1 MKLVLQTPKYLIVIG
16 LAVFLCIA
24 GVTFFTGR
32 FLEKRINTIA
42 DFAGTNVYRQKVL
55 VYQYEFGNIFKGT
68 QVAATLFPELRK
80 DISEES
86 LTETLGTVLM
96 SDDKVKKAWYAIIK
110 GKDTSFVYLIR
121 NSASFQKVAM
131 PKYVKNWAKQQFL
144 ANDTSNVRGT
154 QTQVSPALHLLT
166 ASNTVESERGRLLT
180 GLDVDLMELQRA
192 FASVDVKGQSYAIIV
207 DENGICITSPNEKQ
221 IGQQL
226 FKPKQDTLFNQIHP
240 YGRSKHQVVESD
252 FLGMPVTRYYIPN
265 VINGLNWTIIVDV
278 PVIVLEEDFEDI
290 RTYSIYMG
298 LISVSIILGMIWL
311 YQRKWQK
318 EFLLRREVEINRQE
332 LLMEKQ
338 ALQLLAETHE
348 KENAMLQL
356 SKLKEKVNPHFLFNS
371 LSSLN
376 ALIAEDTE
384 LAKSFVVKLSRV
396 YRYVLESY
404 PSGLAPVAEE
414 LRFMKEYFFLLK
426 IRFGDALAPLDI
438 DIEERLFEGE
448 IPFMSLQTLIENAVK
463 HNILS
468 KEKPLKITISSERNT
483 ILVSNNLQLRT
494 DVKDSGKQ
502 GLNYLQSTYSYF
514 GNQGFNY
521 GIEQEY
527 FKCYLP
533 VLHFTE

>member
-16 LAVFLCIA
+16 LAVFLCIT

-32 FLEKRINTIA
+32 FLEYRINSIA
-42 DFAGTNVYRQKVL
+42 DFAGRNVYRQKVL
-55 VYQYEFGNIFKGT
+55 VYQYEFGNILKGT
-68 QVAATLFPELRK
+68 EVAATLFPELRS

-86 LTETLGTVLM
+86 LMQTLGTVLM
-96 SDDKVKKAWYAIIK
+96 ADGKVNKAYYALIK
-110 GKDTSFVYLIR
+110 GKDTSFVYLVR
-121 NSASFQKVAM
+121 NAASFQKVSM
-131 PKYVKNWAKQQFL
+131 PKYVKAWAKQQFL
-144 ANDTSNVRGT
+144 ANDTSNARGQ
-154 QTQVSPALHLLT
+154 QTKLTPAVHLLT
-166 ASNTVESERGRLLT
+166 ASSTVESAGGRLLT
-180 GLDVDLMELQRA
+180 GLDIDLAELQRA
-192 FASVDVKGQSYAIIV
+192 FVSVDTKGQSYAIVV
-207 DENGICITSPNEKQ
+207 DENGFCITSPDEKQ
-221 IGQQL
+221 VGQQL
-226 FKPKQDTLFNQIHP
+226 FNPKQDTLFNSVHP
-240 YGRSKHQVVESD
+240 FGKVHQEIVESD
-252 FLGMPVTRYYIPN
+252 YLGVPVTRYYLPN
-265 VINGLNWTIIVDV
+265 QINGLNWTIIVDI
-278 PVIVLEEDFEDI
+278 PNLVLDEDVAQI
-290 RTYSIYMG
+290 RKYSIDMG
-298 LISVSIILGMIWL
+298 LIAVAIIVGLIWF

-338 ALQLLAETHE
+338 ALKLLAETHE
-348 KENAMLQL
+348 KDNAMLQL

-438 DIEERLFEGE
+438 QIEERLFAGE

-468 KEKPLKITISSERNT
+468 KEKPLKITISSEKNT
-483 ILVSNNLQLRT
+483 IIVSNNLQLRI

-521 GIEQEY
+521 GIEYEY

-533 VLHFTE
+533 VLHLTE